1 MAKQKLILAS
11 ASPRRR
17 ELLAEAGYRF
27 EVVPSQVD
35 EVTLVDQTLSPAE
48 VAKRIAVF
56 KARDVAAGIK
66 EPAVVLGADTI
77 VVCENEILGKA
88 RDADHAR
95 QMLFRLSRTRHC
107 VITGVALIET
117 GTGREV
123 IEAETSGIHMRPMSD
138 REIEDYIASGSW
150 QDKAGAYAVQEGAD
164 KFIVKIEGSYT
175 NVVGLPMEL
184 VERMLTSSGIFPL
197 VK

>member
-1 MAKQKLILAS
+1 MGKRKKLILAS

-17 ELLAEAGYRF
+17 ELMAEAGYQF
-27 EVVPSQVD
+27 EVIPSRVD
-35 EVTLVDQTLSPAE
+35 EVTLVDQGLSPAE

-56 KARDVAAGIK
+56 KARDVATGIE

-77 VVCENEILGKA
+77 VVCDNEILGKA
-88 RDADHAR
+88 GDANEAR
-95 QMLFRLSRTRHC
+95 RMLFRLSRTRHR

-117 GTGREV
+117 DTGREE
-123 IEAETSGIHMRPMSD
+123 IEAETSGIQMRPMSEG
-138 REIEDYIASGSW
+138 EIEEYITSGSW
-150 QDKAGAYAVQEGAD
+150 RDKAGAYAVQEGAD

-184 VERMLTSSGIFPL
+184 VKRMLAEFGF
-197 VK
+197 